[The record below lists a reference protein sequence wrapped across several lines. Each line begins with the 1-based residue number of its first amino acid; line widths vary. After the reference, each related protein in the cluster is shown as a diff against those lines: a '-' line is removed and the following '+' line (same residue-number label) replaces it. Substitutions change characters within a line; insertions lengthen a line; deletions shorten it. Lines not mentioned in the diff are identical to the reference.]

1 MIFFP
6 QNLCKNKADEQ
17 GIKTARL
24 PIGDYIRLSS
34 RKVLA
39 INHGKKQKKKK
50 CCYIKHV
57 LTYIISFRDYGKMA
71 RLS

>member
-1 MIFFP
+1 MNKASRQLDYQLAIIYVCP
-6 QNLCKNKADEQ
+6 LEKYLQLIMVKNK
-17 GIKTARL
+17 
-24 PIGDYIRLSS
+24 
-34 RKVLA
+34 
-39 INHGKKQKKKK
+39 KKKK